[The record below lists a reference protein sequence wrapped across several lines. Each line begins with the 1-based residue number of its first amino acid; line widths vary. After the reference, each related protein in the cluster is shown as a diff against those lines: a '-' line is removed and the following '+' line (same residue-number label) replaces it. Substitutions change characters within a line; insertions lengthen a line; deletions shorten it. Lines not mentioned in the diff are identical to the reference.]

1 MYYKYKQNF
10 KLFTTSN
17 KNCILNVIFLKGRI
31 LIFAKKNDMN
41 IIFQTWPWYV
51 SGFLIGM
58 IMLSLIYF
66 GKVFGMSSNLRSL
79 CSMAGAGK
87 YVSFFNFDW
96 KSQRWNLVVVLGAM
110 LGGFVAVHFMNDPT
124 NVDINPKTIQQLA
137 QLGIDAP
144 NGKLMP
150 NALFGAQVLQ
160 SPKSIFILLIG
171 GILIGFGTRYA
182 GGCTSGHAISGLSNL
197 QLPSLKA
204 VIGFFVGGL
213 IMAHFLL
220 PLIF

>member
-1 MYYKYKQNF
+1 
-10 KLFTTSN
+10 
-17 KNCILNVIFLKGRI
+17 
-31 LIFAKKNDMN
+31 MN
-41 IIFQTWPWYV
+41 IIFQTWPWYI

-66 GKVFGMSSNLRSL
+66 GKAFGMSSNLRSL

-87 YVSFFNFDW
+87 YVSFFDFDW

-110 LGGFVAVHFMNDPT
+110 LGGFVAVHFMSDPS
-124 NVDINPKTIQQLA
+124 NVDINPNTIAQLA

-150 NALFGAQVLQ
+150 DALFGTQIWQ
-160 SPKSIFILLIG
+160 SPKSILILLIG

-204 VIGFFVGGL
+204 VIGFFIGGL